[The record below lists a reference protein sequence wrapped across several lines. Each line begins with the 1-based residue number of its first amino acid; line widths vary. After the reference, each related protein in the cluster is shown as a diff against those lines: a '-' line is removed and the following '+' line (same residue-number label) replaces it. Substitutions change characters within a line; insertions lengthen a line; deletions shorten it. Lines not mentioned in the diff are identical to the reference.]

1 VKKLIARR
9 MIFAIAMVIAA
20 SALAFAVVAA
30 APGNVAALI
39 AERIAGPSATAELVR
54 QIADDLGLNDPLP
67 LRYLSWLNNAATGD
81 FGSSLRS
88 GKPISEEFAQRL
100 PVTATLIVC
109 GGIIAL
115 VMSLSFGVLGAIDN
129 GGIVDR
135 LLRPVALVS
144 ASAPNFFVAAIL
156 VLIFSVSL
164 GWLPAFGTGS
174 IGSWIM
180 PSLSVAL
187 FPGAVLSRVVRI
199 NLQDTMSR
207 PFATTGF
214 SKGFSR
220 PAVLLREALPNIAV
234 PFLTTF
240 GAQLTLMIIGA
251 IIVETVFALNGIG
264 SFFIEVIRFRD
275 FIGMQAVLLL
285 FIAFSVSVN
294 LVVDILCMFIDPQL
308 RRRTNA

>member
-1 VKKLIARR
+1 
-9 MIFAIAMVIAA
+9 MFAIAMIIAA
-20 SALAFAVVAA
+20 SALAFAVVSA

-39 AERIAGPSATAELVR
+39 AERVAGPSATAELVR

-67 LRYLSWLNNAATGD
+67 VRYFSWLSNAAMGD

-88 GKPISEEFAQRL
+88 GKPIAEEFAQRL
-100 PVTATLIVC
+100 PITATLIFC
-109 GGIIAL
+109 GGIVAF

-174 IGSWIM
+174 IWSWIM

-187 FPGAVLSRVVRI
+187 FPGAVLSRVVRV

-214 SKGFSR
+214 SKGLSR

-234 PFLTTF
+234 PYLTTF

-251 IIVETVFALNGIG
+251 IVVETVFALNGIG

-294 LVVDILCMFIDPQL
+294 LIVDIICMFIDPQL